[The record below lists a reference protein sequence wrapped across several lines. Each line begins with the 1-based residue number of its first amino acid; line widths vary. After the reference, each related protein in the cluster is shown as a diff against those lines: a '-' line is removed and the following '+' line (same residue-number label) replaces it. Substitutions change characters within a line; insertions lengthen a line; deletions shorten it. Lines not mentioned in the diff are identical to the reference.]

1 MQLRAMFGKLIMRY
15 QEIAFQD
22 MPHTPGLDLALNSFM
37 SFFTEKIPHPTR
49 LIRLADKNSD
59 NSGKVIFYQ
68 ASTAFSTRNLQE
80 AKANQ
85 NQNQNQNQQLID
97 AVDYKDLSASIL
109 CSLITGSGE
118 LKPEDVMIRFTTRL
132 SEEAVEEQLV
142 DIAGMNVVVT
152 RRPRTGCWTS
162 AASRRALRAT
172 ARL

>member
-59 NSGKVIFYQ
+59 NSSGRVIFHP

-80 AKANQ
+80 ANEC
-85 NQNQNQNQQLID
+85 D
-97 AVDYKDLSASIL
+97 
-109 CSLITGSGE
+109 G
-118 LKPEDVMIRFTTRL
+118 KPELEPEPEPAAGRCHGLQGSVC
-132 SEEAVEEQLV
+132 EHPEQSDNL
-142 DIAGMNVVVT
+142 T
-152 RRPRTGCWTS
+152 
-162 AASRRALRAT
+162 AASWSRKT
-172 ARL
+172 G

>member
-85 NQNQNQNQQLID
+85 NQQLID

-132 SEEAVEEQLV
+132 SEEAVKEQLV

-172 ARL
+172 AHLT

>member
-59 NSGKVIFYQ
+59 NSGKVIVYQ
-68 ASTAFSTRNLQE
+68 TSTAFSTRNLQE

-85 NQNQNQNQQLID
+85 NQDQQLID
-97 AVDYKDLSASIL
+97 AVDYKDPSASIL

>member
-15 QEIAFQD
+15 QEIALQD

-80 AKANQ
+80 AKA
-85 NQNQNQNQQLID
+85 NQNQQLID

-162 AASRRALRAT
+162 AASWRALRAT

>member
-85 NQNQNQNQQLID
+85 NQQLID

>member
-1 MQLRAMFGKLIMRY
+1 MFGKLIMRY

-85 NQNQNQNQQLID
+85 NQNQYQYQCQIQQNTRTCLRSSSC
-97 AVDYKDLSASIL
+97 AIL
-109 CSLITGSGE
+109 FS
-118 LKPEDVMIRFTTRL
+118 LKP
-132 SEEAVEEQLV
+132 
-142 DIAGMNVVVT
+142 GKG
-152 RRPRTGCWTS
+152 PYY
-162 AASRRALRAT
+162 
-172 ARL
+172 

>member
-85 NQNQNQNQQLID
+85 NQNQNQQLID

-142 DIAGMNVVVT
+142 DIAGINVVVT

-162 AASRRALRAT
+162 AASLRSLRAT

>member
-1 MQLRAMFGKLIMRY
+1 MQLRAIFGKLIMRY

-85 NQNQNQNQQLID
+85 KQNQNQNQQLID

-162 AASRRALRAT
+162 AASWRALRAT